1 MHTIEMYKY
10 SPQII
15 LLFRALAGREVFL
28 KKRAFQKFLSLNDD
42 YELFEKLPLDTDH
55 WGGMVEEIIPDL
67 QRRISFLESLM
78 EDVQGMRFVQHAK
91 RIRNRIDMWK
101 SQIKAEER
109 EEIYRKLYR

>member
-1 MHTIEMYKY
+1 
-10 SPQII
+10 
-15 LLFRALAGREVFL
+15 
-28 KKRAFQKFLSLNDD
+28 
-42 YELFEKLPLDTDH
+42 
-55 WGGMVEEIIPDL
+55 MVEEIIPDL

-78 EDVQGMRFVQHAK
+78 EDVQGMRFIQHAK

>member
-1 MHTIEMYKY
+1 M
-10 SPQII
+10 
-15 LLFRALAGREVFL
+15 LLFKALAGREISL
-28 KKRAFQKFLSLNDD
+28 KKLAFHKFLSLNDD
-42 YELFEKLPLDTDH
+42 YELFEKLPLDTNH

-78 EDVQGMRFVQHAK
+78 EDVQGMIFLQHAK

-101 SQIKAEER
+101 SQIKAEEK